1 MVLNGHYSNWPE
13 IKAGV
18 PQGPLFFLVYIND
31 LPEGMTTNAKLLAN
45 DTSFFSVVHNFTSSS
60 VSMVSIQFMFS
71 ETFASLFSLYIVNI
85 FAPNLDL
92 HMQSLT

>member
-13 IKAGV
+13 ITAGV
-18 PQGPLFFLVYIND
+18 PQEPLFFLVYIND

-60 VSMVSIQFMFS
+60 VLLNND
-71 ETFASLFSLYIVNI
+71 SLKKS
-85 FAPNLDL
+85 
-92 HMQSLT
+92 Q

>member
-1 MVLNGHYSNWPE
+1 MVLNGHYLNWPE

-60 VSMVSIQFMFS
+60 VLLNND
-71 ETFASLFSLYIVNI
+71 SLKKS
-85 FAPNLDL
+85 
-92 HMQSLT
+92 Q

>member
-1 MVLNGHYSNWPE
+1 MHYFLNDKHRRMVLNGHYSNWPE

-60 VSMVSIQFMFS
+60 VLLNND
-71 ETFASLFSLYIVNI
+71 SLKKS
-85 FAPNLDL
+85 
-92 HMQSLT
+92 Q

>member
-45 DTSFFSVVHNFTSSS
+45 DTSFFFSCP
-60 VSMVSIQFMFS
+60 QFYVIIS
-71 ETFASLFSLYIVNI
+71 FA
-85 FAPNLDL
+85 
-92 HMQSLT
+92 